1 MQARIQ
7 GGGRSPLAPP
17 GDFQGGPAPPM
28 ETMFKNQHL
37 AMTKTKGLSKF
48 PVSANFFLKPENLQL
63 FKNRLQAIGGEK
75 EFGQRDYSKTIYG
88 LWANVDVVDELQ
100 NADV

>member
-17 GDFQGGPAPPM
+17 GISRAGLPPPM

-75 EFGQRDYSKTIYG
+75 EFGQRDSSKTIYG